1 MILYFPGGWLADR
14 YSPRKLITFS
24 MISTGL
30 LGLYFASFPSYMIS
44 ILVHVAWGASCTL
57 TFWSAMIRSTRH
69 WATDTEQG
77 RAFGFLESG
86 RGISELGAS
95 TAFLAVFAWLG
106 SVDGALSWVIILLS
120 LTNLGLGLMAWLVLE
135 DTVAQPVEIIGTD
148 SSQQVDFRTIFNV
161 LKLPVVWLTAVVIL
175 AAYSAYWGSF
185 YFTPYATDVFLMS
198 VVFGG
203 AIGVGKMWLKP
214 LAAVGAGF
222 LGDKIGISRTIAWS
236 FAVLIVS
243 FSLFAFTPGNPGL
256 VLILVANTAVASTAV
271 FALRGI
277 YYALLEEGGI
287 PGALTGTV
295 AGFVSVIGFTPDV
308 FMPIVGG
315 VLLDRYPAGTGYRVL
330 FGFIAVLCSA
340 GLVASLKI
348 LRLGKRP
355 AIRQPSTG

>member
-1 MILYFPGGWLADR
+1 
-14 YSPRKLITFS
+14 
-24 MISTGL
+24 
-30 LGLYFASFPSYMIS
+30 
-44 ILVHVAWGASCTL
+44 
-57 TFWSAMIRSTRH
+57 
-69 WATDTEQG
+69 
-77 RAFGFLESG
+77 
-86 RGISELGAS
+86 
-95 TAFLAVFAWLG
+95 
-106 SVDGALSWVIILLS
+106 
-120 LTNLGLGLMAWLVLE
+120 MAWLVLE